1 MSPENEGQQP
11 AELGL
16 LQHDDDAGGSIAL
29 WHADDDVDGADDV
42 RFHPNGV
49 GDVEDVEE
57 CCGEGVTDDAGGT
70 DLRQHGDD
78 DGGCVATWY
87 DDDDDGAD
95 AVPFHPSGD
104 GFVDECG
111 EGVADDAA
119 ETLRDAAGE
128 TVTEDDGDDLG
139 NHAALAAARA
149 ALAAARPH
157 AGRVG
162 CGDAPPEEGPVA
174 SWQRRPGGRAPG
186 ERRP

>member
-11 AELGL
+11 AEMGL

-29 WHADDDVDGADDV
+29 WNDDDDDDGADDV
-42 RFHPNGV
+42 RFHPS
-49 GDVEDVEE
+49 GDGEVEE
-57 CCGEGVTDDAGGT
+57 CCGKGVTDDAGGM
-70 DLRQHGDD
+70 DLLQHDD
-78 DGGCVATWY
+78 EVATLY
-87 DDDDDGAD
+87 DDDDDDGAD

-104 GFVDECG
+104 GDVDECG

-119 ETLRDAAGE
+119 ETLRDAAGD

-139 NHAALAAARA
+139 NHA

-162 CGDAPPEEGPVA
+162 CGDAPPEEGDSA
-174 SWQRRPGGRAPG
+174 TWQ
-186 ERRP
+186 